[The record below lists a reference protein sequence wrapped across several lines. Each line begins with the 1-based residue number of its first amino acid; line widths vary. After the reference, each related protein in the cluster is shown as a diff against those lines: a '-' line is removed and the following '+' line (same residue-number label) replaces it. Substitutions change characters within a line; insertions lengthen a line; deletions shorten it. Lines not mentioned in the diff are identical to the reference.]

1 MKHYFCDFPNKMP
14 GWYKYHAI
22 IPITEIATC
31 DFVDFSN
38 TLETLY
44 KLYKYLIKEDDN
56 ENVLRLNPFNVIHK
70 LREMMNDFSDETN
83 IYIGYKVKKNEE
95 TNEITYYPE
104 VKFYS
109 WIPEEKIINVEVT
122 MKND

>member
-1 MKHYFCDFPNKMP
+1 MKHYFCDSPNKMP

-44 KLYKYLIKEDDN
+44 KLYKYLIKEDDI
-56 ENVLRLNPFNVIHK
+56 ENVLRLNPFNVIYK

-83 IYIGYKVKKNEE
+83 IYIGYRVEKNEE

-109 WIPEEKIINVEVT
+109 WIPEEKIVNVEVT

>member
-1 MKHYFCDFPNKMP
+1 MKHYFCDSPNKMP
-14 GWYKYHAI
+14 RWYKYYVI

-56 ENVLRLNPFNVIHK
+56 ENVLRLNPFNVIYK

-83 IYIGYKVKKNEE
+83 IYIGYRVEKNEE

-104 VKFYS
+104 VNFYS

>member
-1 MKHYFCDFPNKMP
+1 MKHYFCDSPNKMP

-56 ENVLRLNPFNVIHK
+56 ENVLRLNPFNVIYK

-83 IYIGYKVKKNEE
+83 IYIGYRVEKNEE

>member
-1 MKHYFCDFPNKMP
+1 ML

-44 KLYKYLIKEDDN
+44 KLYKYLIKEDDS
-56 ENVLRLNPFNVIHK
+56 ENVLRLNPFNVIYK

-83 IYIGYKVKKNEE
+83 IYIGYRVEKNEE

-109 WIPEEKIINVEVT
+109 WVPEEKIVNVEVT